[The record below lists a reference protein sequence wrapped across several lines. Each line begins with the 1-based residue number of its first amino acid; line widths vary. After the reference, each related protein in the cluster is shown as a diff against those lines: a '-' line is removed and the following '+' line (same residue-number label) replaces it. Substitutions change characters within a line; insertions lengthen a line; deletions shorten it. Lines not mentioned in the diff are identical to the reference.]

1 VGINDPITEEYRAL
15 FNDQDKDKTMF
26 RVVVKNNLTRNM
38 ANHLIDSFTSAFE
51 LLDAVD
57 FSAIHGVDPSSLRH
71 KDQKRLTN
79 HC

>member
-1 VGINDPITEEYRAL
+1 MGINDPVTEEYRAL
-15 FNDQDKDKTMF
+15 FSDQDKDKTMF

-38 ANHLIDSFTSAFE
+38 ANHLVDSFKAAFE

-57 FSAIHGVDPSSLRH
+57 FSAIHGTDASSLRH